1 MAAFLCKKQNRECF
15 RAERAQIRAVL
26 TEGANIFIGL
36 SYPLRSAV
44 GCTGSTRVL
53 EELPRGLRE
62 VSASIPDDRQ
72 WRPHNIRMSDGLM
85 SPVSLFFLSSE
96 SFLAYQRRLEK
107 GRNGANCK
115 LLFRIEIIPGDTPHS
130 QSAGQGSRPNCWSR
144 ALILF
149 WSRCGNRGPE
159 RL

>member
-1 MAAFLCKKQNRECF
+1 
-15 RAERAQIRAVL
+15 
-26 TEGANIFIGL
+26 
-36 SYPLRSAV
+36 
-44 GCTGSTRVL
+44 
-53 EELPRGLRE
+53 
-62 VSASIPDDRQ
+62 
-72 WRPHNIRMSDGLM
+72 M

-107 GRNGANCK
+107 GHNGANCK